1 MKRQEYFNVNLK
13 LLLHSSSYKKDMKVY
28 NINRI
33 AMVSLLLSFLLVFCD
48 KNDSPD
54 NTLDPSN
61 LTVTVV
67 SIDNESGTVVIQAS
81 AQNALNF
88 RLFVGD
94 ADTAAAVNETG
105 LFEYTFEEGEGQY
118 EITIRAY
125 GESGRYIK
133 ASRTITISAVP
144 NEPVPLD
151 SGYFSPLTYDGYTLV
166 WQDEFNGSSVNA
178 ENWTFETGGNWFNN
192 ELQYYREENA
202 RVADDVLTIEARKED
217 YGDDNYTSARMITQN
232 KKTFKYGRVDIR
244 ALLPEGQ
251 GLWPALWTLGNN
263 IGSVGWPQCGEM
275 DIMEMIG
282 GSGREKTVHST
293 MHWDDGNGHA
303 SYGLSYTSTG
313 KNFHEKYHV
322 FSIVWDENQIRSYVD
337 NHQYFTIDIT
347 PPALSEFHQEHFFI
361 FNVAVGGIWP
371 GNPDETTIFPQ
382 QMKVDYIRVFQ
393 K

>member
-1 MKRQEYFNVNLK
+1 
-13 LLLHSSSYKKDMKVY
+13 MKVS
-28 NINRI
+28 NFTLI
-33 AMVSLLLSFLLVFCD
+33 AMVSILLSFLLVFCD

-54 NTLDPSN
+54 NTHDPSN

-67 SIDNESGTVVIQAS
+67 SINNETGEVVIQAV
-81 AQNALNF
+81 ADNAVQYQ
-88 RLFVGD
+88 LFVGNAD
-94 ADTAAAVNETG
+94 APAEVNETG
-105 LFEYTFEEGEGQY
+105 YFEYTFEGDGQY
-118 EITIRAY
+118 DITVRAY

-133 ASRTITISAVP
+133 ANRTITISVLP

-151 SGYFSPLTYDGYTLV
+151 SGYFSPVTYEGYALV
-166 WQDEFNGSSVNA
+166 WQDEFNGSSVNV

-202 RVADDVLTIEARKED
+202 WVADDVLTIEARKEN
-217 YGDDNYTSARMITQN
+217 YGGNNYTSARMITQN
-232 KKTFKYGRVDIR
+232 KKSFKYGRVDIR

-263 IGSVGWPQCGEM
+263 ISNVGWPKCGEI

-293 MHWDDGNGHA
+293 LHWDDGNGYA

-322 FSIVWDENQIRSYVD
+322 FSIVWDENQIRSFVD
-337 NHQYFTIDIT
+337 NQQYFIIDIT
-347 PPALSEFHQEHFFI
+347 PPALSEFHNEHFFI

-371 GNPDETTIFPQ
+371 GNPDASTIFPQ